1 MLTEA
6 EKKEKNWA
14 DQSEHKFCTY
24 GKMAAHKT
32 DSLCQLPR
40 TVLHCECQL
49 DVFPLSKHVL
59 SLAVLQAS

>member
-6 EKKEKNWA
+6 VKKKEKA
-14 DQSEHKFCTY
+14 DQSEHEFCTY
-24 GKMAAHKT
+24 GKMAAHKR

-40 TVLHCECQL
+40 TILHCECQL
-49 DVFPLSKHVL
+49 DVFPPSKHVL